1 MAESDRHGPEYRR
14 PRFGRPGRHLATIG
28 CVLATLRTAATFGID
43 AYPINVEV
51 DVSDG
56 GLPAFTMVGLPDASV
71 RESRERVQS
80 AVRNSGFEFPQ
91 RRVTV
96 NLSPADIRKIG
107 GAFDLPIA
115 LGVLA
120 ASGLLPLR
128 HLDDTLVLGELS
140 LDGAVR
146 PVRGILPIAARAQR
160 DGVRSMVLPD
170 ANATE
175 ASLVPDLRVVG
186 VTSLQESVAVLT
198 GNQMPSPQPVPRTSR
213 PSATAYRGVVA
224 DLADVKGQALA
235 RRALEIAA
243 AGGHNLLFV
252 GPPGAGKSMLARRL
266 PGILPRLTPEEAL
279 ETTAI
284 HSVAGLLPPAAGLLT
299 EAPFRAPH
307 HTTSNVALV
316 GGGSVPR
323 PGEISLAHN
332 GVLLL
337 DETAEFARHVLDAL
351 RQPLEEGTI
360 RIARA
365 LHTATFPA
373 RFMLVAAMNP
383 CPCGFHGDERRA
395 CRCTPQS
402 VDRYRGRLSGPLRDR
417 IDLGVWVPAV
427 PVTALTEAAAGESSR
442 HVRQRVRAARDRQS
456 ARQGSSAASPTN
468 ARLEGAALTRHC
480 SLDASGV
487 AVLDAASRRFHLSAR
502 SCHRLLRVARTI
514 ADLAQAER
522 IAVEHLAEAVQFRL
536 EAA

>member
-1 MAESDRHGPEYRR
+1 M
-14 PRFGRPGRHLATIG
+14 
-28 CVLATLRTAATFGID
+28 LATLRTAATFGIE
-43 AYPINVEV
+43 AYPVDVEV

-56 GLPAFTMVGLPDASV
+56 GLPAITMVGLPDTSV

-91 RRVTV
+91 RRVTI
-96 NLSPADIRKIG
+96 NLSPADIRKVG
-107 GAFDLPIA
+107 AAFDLPIA

-120 ASGLLPLR
+120 ACGLLPLR
-128 HLDDTLVLGELS
+128 HLDDAVVLGELS

-146 PVRGILPIAARAQR
+146 PIRGTLPIAARARR
-160 DGVRSMVLPD
+160 DGLRSIVLPA
-170 ANATE
+170 ANAAE
-175 ASLVPDLRVVG
+175 AALVSGLDVVG
-186 VTSLQESVAVLT
+186 ITSLRETVEVLT
-198 GNQMPSPQPVPRTSR
+198 GRQPRPAQPSPLGSASPGLQVGHA
-213 PSATAYRGVVA
+213 PSV

-266 PGILPRLTPEEAL
+266 PGILPPLTRDEAL

-284 HSVAGLLPPAAGLLT
+284 HSVAGLLPPTAGLLT
-299 EAPFRAPH
+299 AAPFRAPH

-316 GGGSVPR
+316 GGGTLPR

-332 GVLLL
+332 GVLFL

-365 LHTATFPA
+365 LRTAVFPA

-383 CPCGFHGDERRA
+383 CPCGYHGDPVRV
-395 CRCTPQS
+395 CRCTPPQT
-402 VDRYRGRLSGPLRDR
+402 DRYRGRLSGPLRDR
-417 IDLGVWVPAV
+417 IDLSVWVPAV
-427 PVTALTEAAAGESSR
+427 PFKAISEAAPGESSAC
-442 HVRQRVRAARDRQS
+442 VRRRVSAARVRQS
-456 ARQGSSAASPTN
+456 ARNRSGTARAN
-468 ARLEGAALTRHC
+468 ARLEGAALARHC
-480 SLDASGV
+480 ALDSSGLR
-487 AVLDAASRRFHLSAR
+487 VLDAASRRFHLSAR
-502 SCHRLLRVARTI
+502 SCHRLMKVARTI
-514 ADLAQAER
+514 ADLAGAER
-522 IAVEHLAEAVQFRL
+522 ITVEHLAEAVQFRL
-536 EAA
+536 DGS